1 MSHELIRCILKECI
15 PKRAVC
21 LESMATAMTA
31 SCLRCRCHGAA
42 DIRRH
47 CLCCSQSCRRNR
59 CRSEKLVTGRCSLRT
74 SAAPVPTPILNQRG
88 VSKLPVPCSN
98 LHSTAFQDLL
108 TTRAVDATHSSRE
121 RIETSL
127 CPSEAS
133 LPSQWQ
139 CRGSPL
145 EILSCCT
152 VLRLD

>member
-1 MSHELIRCILKECI
+1 
-15 PKRAVC
+15 
-21 LESMATAMTA
+21 MATAMTA

-74 SAAPVPTPILNQRG
+74 SAAHHCGTCSNAILSIFCCPLPPPPLWSVNQRG

-108 TTRAVDATHSSRE
+108 TTRAVDATHSSRK